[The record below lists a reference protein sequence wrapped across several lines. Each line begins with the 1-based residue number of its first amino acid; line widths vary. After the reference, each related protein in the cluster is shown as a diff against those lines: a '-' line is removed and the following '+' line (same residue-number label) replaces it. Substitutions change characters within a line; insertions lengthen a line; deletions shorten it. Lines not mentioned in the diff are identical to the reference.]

1 VACRRYGHGVTDVF
15 HPAYDGR
22 CPRCSAGG
30 QETNVFCVECGLRL
44 RPGSPGL
51 QAPAR
56 LLSQAWMTAN
66 PARADF
72 WLTRGEPRSTHDLV
86 LSLARAQS
94 AAETPAALEELECW
108 LLRDRLFE
116 TDTATAAGPLLPPD

>member
-1 VACRRYGHGVTDVF
+1 
-15 HPAYDGR
+15 
-22 CPRCSAGG
+22 
-30 QETNVFCVECGLRL
+30 
-44 RPGSPGL
+44 
-51 QAPAR
+51 
-56 LLSQAWMTAN
+56 
-66 PARADF
+66 
-72 WLTRGEPRSTHDLV
+72 V

>member
-1 VACRRYGHGVTDVF
+1 VTDAF
-15 HPAYDGR
+15 HPAHNGR

-30 QETNVFCVECGLRL
+30 QETNVFCLECGLRL
-44 RPGSPGL
+44 RPGMPGL

-56 LLSQAWMTAN
+56 LLSDSWMRAN
-66 PARADF
+66 PARADH

-86 LSLARAQS
+86 MSLAGAQREPES
-94 AAETPAALEELECW
+94 AAALEELECW

-116 TDTATAAGPLLPPD
+116 TQPAPAAGPQLPRD

>member
-1 VACRRYGHGVTDVF
+1 MPRRYGRRVTDVF
-15 HPAYDGR
+15 HPVRDGC

-30 QETNVFCVECGLRL
+30 QETNVFCLDCGLRL

-51 QAPAR
+51 QAPAQ
-56 LLSQAWMTAN
+56 LLSQAWMKAN
-66 PARADF
+66 PARADY

-86 LSLARAQS
+86 LSLAYAQP

-116 TDTATAAGPLLPPD
+116 ADTASVAGPLLPTD

>member
-1 VACRRYGHGVTDVF
+1 MTDVF
-15 HPAYDGR
+15 HPVRDGC

-30 QETNVFCVECGLRL
+30 QETNVFCLECGLRL

-51 QAPAR
+51 QAPAW
-56 LLSQAWMTAN
+56 LLSQSWMKAN
-66 PARADF
+66 PARADY
-72 WLTRGEPRSTHDLV
+72 WLARGEPRSTHDLV
-86 LSLARAQS
+86 LSLAYAQP

-116 TDTATAAGPLLPPD
+116 ADTASVAGPLLPTD